1 MSNLSQAEYRNL
13 LMVAGTGR
21 NSGKT
26 SFICKICESWQSD
39 LPLVCIK
46 ISNHI
51 HIEMGITALY
61 TSKPFNI
68 YEETSKNSDKDS
80 SRMLQAGA
88 SHVFFIETKREF
100 TSEAFQKVQE
110 FIPENA
116 VIICESGTLRRYIK
130 PSLFIM
136 LHTIGQEPKESSA
149 DLMKIADKILY
160 YENGKLDISNKP
172 VVYTSDTWKLNLE

>member
-1 MSNLSQAEYRNL
+1 MSNLSQAKYYNL
-13 LMVAGTGR
+13 LMVAGTRR

-26 SFICKICESWQSD
+26 SFVCKVCESWKSD
-39 LPLVCIK
+39 QPLVCIK

-51 HIEMGITALY
+51 HIEEGISALY
-61 TSKPFNI
+61 ISNKFNI
-68 YEETSKNSDKDS
+68 YEETNTASDKDT

-88 SHVFFIETKREF
+88 SHVFFIEAEREF
-100 TSEAFQKVQE
+100 TCEAFQKVQE

-136 LHTIGQEPKESSA
+136 LHTIGQEPKESST
-149 DLMKIADKILY
+149 DLMKIADKIFY